1 MIFSLH
7 LITFFIHLS
16 TSTIKSLNLNC
27 SNNVFPFSEKA
38 TWQSNQDALDDY
50 EENIRNVT
58 PSTGCVQFAL
68 SLFRQTCIIAKL
80 HGAVINPFTV
90 RVWKMHY
97 ESMQDAQFAVPGK
110 ECKRGD
116 LDDCKD
122 YTLNTVP
129 LTCCVEFVL
138 SQFR

>member
-90 RVWKMHY
+90 LAWKIQSQSMH
-97 ESMQDAQFAVPGK
+97 DALFVVPG
-110 ECKRGD
+110 KRGD

-129 LTCCVEFVL
+129 LTCCVEFAL
-138 SQFR
+138 CQFR